1 MQPADH
7 APLLLHLQSA
17 QRKVKCGTP
26 DRAGPSI
33 AVETG
38 DCSHAHSAPSGLRIG
53 TGGGAR
59 RRIDGSGRR
68 FVPAVFQCM
77 KRSML
82 HVDVMSLGLRI
93 NADANDTA
101 AAQQFNPLSQAG
113 QNLSFEMVPSPPI
126 SPEDSAG
133 VGTASTYICTCLSQM
148 QM

>member
-1 MQPADH
+1 
-7 APLLLHLQSA
+7 
-17 QRKVKCGTP
+17 
-26 DRAGPSI
+26 
-33 AVETG
+33 
-38 DCSHAHSAPSGLRIG
+38 
-53 TGGGAR
+53 
-59 RRIDGSGRR
+59 
-68 FVPAVFQCM
+68 VPAVFQCM